1 MTVVP
6 DAGQNSGASFA
17 RLAGTRLRYAGSVPA
32 SDCADLTGLPAGARA
47 AVDEDRFGELTA
59 RDTRREVYGA
69 GRRAILTHS
78 PGLLSVPR
86 VTLTAR

>member
-1 MTVVP
+1 
-6 DAGQNSGASFA
+6 
-17 RLAGTRLRYAGSVPA
+17 VPA

-47 AVDEDRFGELTA
+47 VVDEDRFGELTA